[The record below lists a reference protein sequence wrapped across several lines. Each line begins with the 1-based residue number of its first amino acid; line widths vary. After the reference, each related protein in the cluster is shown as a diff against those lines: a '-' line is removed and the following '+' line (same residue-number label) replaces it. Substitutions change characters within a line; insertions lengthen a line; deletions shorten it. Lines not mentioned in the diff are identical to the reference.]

1 MRLHEPPGAAPY
13 RIRCNDDLSSG
24 SPNCSIIFD
33 QTYTVVV
40 PLRPRD
46 PLAPTTPEGRAV
58 DVFDYLDHR
67 AFLRDYYLDRK
78 KRRGQSYRSFSR
90 RAGLGS
96 PNYLK
101 LVIDRQ
107 RNLTDKMAARF
118 AKAAGLTGDA
128 ALYFAELVRFDRATS
143 TVDRADHYARLTGF
157 RRFQKARPLDAAF
170 AAYHSTWYLP
180 AVRELAAR
188 ADFRADPHWIAGMLW
203 PAIAPAEATHALQTL
218 LSLGLLV
225 QGPGGRVIQGDVLV
239 STGPEV
245 RSVQVASYHRVMLER
260 ASASIDA
267 VPPDQRDISALT
279 LCLGGD
285 GLRRLKERVQRFR
298 RELLELSAL
307 EEDPRQVVQMN
318 FQLFPL
324 SRPDEERT

>member
-1 MRLHEPPGAAPY
+1 MAAGRVSAP
-13 RIRCNDDLSSG
+13 RARATPDA
-24 SPNCSIIFD
+24 
-33 QTYTVVV
+33 TVN
-40 PLRPRD
+40 
-46 PLAPTTPEGRAV
+46 
-58 DVFDYLDHR
+58 VFDYLDHR

-78 KRRGQSYRSFSR
+78 ERRGQSFRSFSR

-101 LVIDRQ
+101 LVIDGH
-107 RNLTDKMAARF
+107 RNLTDRMAARF
-118 AKAAGLTGDA
+118 ARAAGLSGDGA
-128 ALYFAELVRFDRATS
+128 DYFVELVRFNRATS
-143 TVDRADHYARLTGF
+143 TSDRADHYAKLTGF

-170 AAYHSTWYLP
+170 AAYHSKWYLP

-188 ADFRADPHWIAGMLW
+188 ADFQPDPYWIAAVLW
-203 PAIAPAEATHALQTL
+203 PSIPPADALEALKTL

-225 QGPGGRVIQGDVLV
+225 ENGEGRVVQGDVLV

-245 RSVQVASYHRVMLER
+245 RSVIVANYHRTMLER

-267 VPPDQRDISALT
+267 VPSDQRDISSLT
-279 LCLGGD
+279 LCLGAD

-298 RELLELSAL
+298 RELLDLSAL
-307 EEDPRQVVQMN
+307 EEDPKQVVQMN

-324 SRPDEERT
+324 SRLDEGKR